1 MTKQQAAATFDQN
14 AMMTQEYM
22 AHGERV
28 GWASHNNPV
37 DDQKAALLL
46 EFVTGQR
53 LLDVGCATGTYTSL
67 ASQLNSSVGVDAN
80 PYLLETARST
90 HPHVPFVQGSIL
102 HLPFADKSFDTTIA
116 FDILEH
122 VPEAQALEELIR
134 VTQKRLILCVPH
146 TTPEVLSELFLLY
159 GHHAD
164 ITHLRTYDQ
173 QSMQQ
178 ALKAHQLTPVFLRPS
193 HPLSTDALF
202 LNILEGSTI
211 LKKTL
216 RKACFAFTKPRQFYS
231 NLIVVADIAT
241 P

>member
-1 MTKQQAAATFDQN
+1 MT
-14 AMMTQEYM
+14 
-22 AHGERV
+22 HGERV
-28 GWASHNNPV
+28 GWASHNHPV

-46 EFVTGQR
+46 EFVTGVR
-53 LLDVGCATGTYTSL
+53 LLDIGCANGTYSNL
-67 ASQLNSSVGVDAN
+67 ASQLSSSVGVDAN
-80 PYLLETARST
+80 PFLLETAHST

-102 HLPFADKSFDTTIA
+102 QLPFIDKSFDTTIA

-122 VPEAQALEELIR
+122 VPEKEAFAELVR

-146 TTPEVLSELFLLY
+146 TTPKELGDLFLLF

-164 ITHLRTYDQ
+164 TTHLRTYDE
-173 QSMQQ
+173 QSMRHVLQQ
-178 ALKAHQLTPVFLRPS
+178 HNLTPVLLQPS

-202 LNILEGSTI
+202 LNILDGPSHV
-211 LKKTL
+211 KKIL
-216 RKACFAFTKPRQFYS
+216 RKLCFMLAKPRHFYS